1 MMNAINSAESTLRKL
16 IADALIEIAG
26 EGVTLPAFNVEIPSE
41 RANGDFASN
50 AALCSAKALRMP
62 PRKIAEAIAEKIEN
76 NGFAEAPFSRLEI
89 AGPGFLNFFLSENW
103 YGETVKG
110 IIAAGAE
117 YGRTDFG
124 KGAKCLVEFV
134 SANPTGPM
142 HIGNARGGA
151 LGDTLAECLS
161 FAGYDVKR
169 EFYINDAGQ
178 QVAKF
183 GASLDARYLQ
193 VCSEAGQALTA
204 DNNEEYA
211 QKMYETAEKFPM
223 TEGLYLGADIILH
236 AKNFYDKNGS
246 ELAKADKLI
255 REETLSEYAL
265 PLNIKKL
272 ETDLSR
278 YGITYDNWF
287 RESTLHNSGAVD
299 EIIEKLKESGYT
311 YENEGALWLK
321 TTEFGDEKDRV
332 LVRANGV
339 PTYLVP
345 DIAYHYDKL
354 VKRGFDKAIDIFG
367 ADHHGYIPRI
377 KGAMKALGIDPE
389 RLVIVIMQMVMLVR
403 DGEAVKLSKRSG
415 KAITLETLLDDIPID
430 AARFFFNLR
439 EPNSHFEMDLD
450 LAVEESS
457 KNPVYY
463 AEYAHARICSIIRTL
478 EAEGIKRTDSPLHY
492 ETPEEYELIKTAAML
507 PQIIITAAQEYNPS
521 ELTKY
526 ATLLA
531 SVFHKFY
538 DKCRIKGESEEI
550 VASRLNLIYA
560 VKQTMFNALKI
571 LGITAPERM

>member
-1 MMNAINSAESTLRKL
+1 MMNAVKHSEDSLR
-16 IADALIEIAG
+16 ALISGALEGIAG
-26 EGVTLPAFNVEIPSE
+26 DVSLPAFNIEIPAE
-41 RANGDFASN
+41 RSHGDFASN
-50 AALCSAKALRMP
+50 AALCSAKALKMP
-62 PRKIAEAIAEKIEN
+62 PRKIAEAIVLKLDFT
-76 NGFAEAPFSRLEI
+76 GTPFSKCEI
-89 AGPGFLNFFLSENW
+89 AGPGFLNFFFGDNW
-103 YGETVKG
+103 YIQTVRGILSAGEN
-110 IIAAGAE
+110 
-117 YGRTDFG
+117 YGKTDFG
-124 KGAKCLVEFV
+124 QGKSRLVEFV

-151 LGDTLAECLS
+151 LGDTLAEALS
-161 FAGYDVKR
+161 WAGYDVKR

-183 GASLDARYLQ
+183 GASLDARYMQ
-193 VCSEAGQALTA
+193 VCSAAGQAVTA
-204 DNNEEYA
+204 DNNEDYA
-211 QKMYETAEKFPM
+211 QKMYNDTEQFPM
-223 TEGLYLGADIILH
+223 AEGLYLGADIILH
-236 AKNFYDKNGS
+236 AKNYFDKKGGN
-246 ELAKADKLI
+246 LANADKAL
-255 REETLSEYAL
+255 REKTLAEYAL
-265 PLNIKKL
+265 PLNIEKL
-272 ETDLSR
+272 RTDLLR
-278 YGITYDNWF
+278 YGITYDNWY
-287 RESTLHNSGAVD
+287 RESTLHSSGAVS
-299 EIIEKLKESGYT
+299 EMIEKLKESGYT
-311 YENEGALWLK
+311 YENEGALWLR

-332 LVRANGV
+332 LLRANGV

-377 KGAMKALGIDPE
+377 KGAMKALGIDPD

-463 AEYAHARICSIIRTL
+463 AEYAHARICSIIRNL
-478 EAEGIKRTDSPLHY
+478 KAEGRVSDDSAL
-492 ETPEEYELIKTAAML
+492 TFTMPEELELIRIAAML
-507 PQIIITAAQEYNPS
+507 PQIIITAAEDYNPS

-526 ATLLA
+526 ATSLA
-531 SVFHKFY
+531 AAFHKFY
-538 DKCRIKGESEEI
+538 DKCRIKGEEEKI
-550 VASRLNLIYA
+550 QNSRLCLIEA
-560 VKQTMFNALKI
+560 VRQTMYNTLKI

>member
-1 MMNAINSAESTLRKL
+1 MMNAINSAEGTLRKL
-16 IADALIEIAG
+16 IDKALLEIAG
-26 EGVTLPAFNVEIPSE
+26 EGVTLPAFNVEIPAE

-50 AALCSAKALRMP
+50 AALCSAKALRIP

-76 NGFAEAPFSRLEI
+76 NGLEASPFSRLEI

-103 YGETVKG
+103 YDETVKG
-110 IIAAGAE
+110 IIAAGAD
-117 YGRTDFG
+117 YGKTDFG

-151 LGDTLAECLS
+151 LGDTLAESLS
-161 FAGYDVKR
+161 WAGYDVKR

-193 VCSEAGQALTA
+193 VCSESGQALAA

-211 QKMYETAEKFPM
+211 QKMYDDAENFPM

-236 AKNFYDKNGS
+236 AKNYYDQNGG
-246 ELAKADKLI
+246 ELAKSDKSI
-255 REETLSEYAL
+255 REETLAAYAL

-463 AEYAHARICSIIRTL
+463 AEYAHARICSIIRNL
-478 EAEGIKRTDSPLHY
+478 DSDGIKRTDTSLTFS
-492 ETPEEYELIKTAAML
+492 TPEEQELIKTAAML
-507 PQIIITAAQEYNPS
+507 PQIIITAAQDYNPS

-526 ATLLA
+526 ATSLA
-531 SVFHKFY
+531 AVFHKFY

-550 VASRLNLIYA
+550 VASRLNLICA
-560 VKQTMFNALKI
+560 VKQTMFNTLKI
-571 LGITAPERM
+571 LGITAPDRM